1 MAHLTME
8 GLSKQYGKTVYAVRT
23 LSLEV
28 QKGETMV
35 LVGPSGCGKTTTL
48 RMTAGLEVPTAGRVL
63 FGDKDVTHL
72 PPEKRGVGMVFQNYA
87 LFANMTVAENIAF
100 GLEMRGSSRDR
111 IRRQVMAM
119 MKMMEITQLA
129 TRKPAQL
136 SGGQQQ
142 RVAFARAL
150 AIEPE
155 YLLLD
160 EPLTALDAKL
170 RDNLRV
176 ELGRLLKELDITT
189 LYVTHDLTEAM
200 VLGDRIAVMNDGQIQ
215 QCDTP
220 REIYHNPANA
230 FVAGFIGRTNCFR
243 GMMKTPTG
251 DGLAVDL
258 GFATLPISSDPGTR
272 EVVVI
277 FRPED
282 LRIAAPGEQPHFV
295 VTFTDVLFLGA
306 RVRGIGRLAGGEEIL
321 VDFDND
327 VRISSGDSVGF
338 CIAPGKIV
346 VRSADVN
353 IVTGDSA

>member
-1 MAHLTME
+1 MAHLTMDR
-8 GLSKQYGKTVYAVRT
+8 LTKQYGKSVYAVREV
-23 LSLEV
+23 SLEIE
-28 QKGETMV
+28 KGETMV

-48 RMTAGLEVPTAGRVL
+48 RMTAGLEIPTAGRVL
-63 FGDKDVTHL
+63 FGNKDVTDL

-87 LFANMTVAENIAF
+87 LFANMTVAQNIAF
-100 GLEMRGSSRDR
+100 GLEMRGAPPGRISS
-111 IRRQVMAM
+111 QVATM
-119 MKMMEITQLA
+119 MTMMGITELA
-129 TRKPAQL
+129 ARKPAQL

-170 RDNLRV
+170 RDSLRV
-176 ELGRLLKELDITT
+176 ELARLLKELHITA

-200 VLGDRIAVMNDGQIQ
+200 ALGDRIAVMNDGQIL

-230 FVAGFIGRTNCFR
+230 FVAGFIGRTNYYR
-243 GMMKTPTG
+243 GLLESSDG
-251 DGLAVDL
+251 DGLTVNL
-258 GFATLPISSDPGTR
+258 GFATLPVDRDPGSR

-282 LRIAAPGEQPHFV
+282 LRIAAPEEKPHLV
-295 VTFTDVLFLGA
+295 VRITDVLFLGP
-306 RVRGIGRLAGGEEIL
+306 RIRGIGRLSGGEEIIIDL
-321 VDFDND
+321 DNSASI
-327 VRISSGDSVGF
+327 RSGDSVGF
-338 CIAPGKIV
+338 CLRPGKIV
-346 VRSADVN
+346 VWSADFKL
-353 IVTGDSA
+353 GQPA

>member
-1 MAHLTME
+1 MDKLT
-8 GLSKQYGKTVYAVRT
+8 KQYAKGAYAVRE

-48 RMTAGLEVPTAGRVL
+48 RMTAGLEIPTSGRVF
-63 FGDKDVTHL
+63 FGDIDVTDL

-87 LFANMTVAENIAF
+87 LFANMTVAQNIAF
-100 GLEMRGSSRDR
+100 GLEMRGATRER
-111 IRRQVMAM
+111 IRQQVTAM
-119 MKMMEITQLA
+119 MSMMGITELA
-129 TRKPAQL
+129 ARKPAQL

-150 AIEPE
+150 AIAPE

-176 ELGRLLKELDITT
+176 ELARLLKELSITA

-200 VLGDRIAVMNDGQIQ
+200 ALGDRIAVMNDGQIQ
-215 QCDTP
+215 QCDSP
-220 REIYHNPANA
+220 REIYHHPANA
-230 FVAGFIGRTNCFR
+230 FVAGFIGRTNCYR
-243 GMMKTPTG
+243 GQLKPSPG
-251 DGLAVDL
+251 NGLAIDL
-258 GFATLPISSDPGTR
+258 GFTTLPAPNDPGAR

-282 LRIAAPGEQPHFV
+282 LQVAAPEEKPHLMV
-295 VTFTDVLFLGA
+295 RISDVLFLGP
-306 RVRGIGRLAGGEEIL
+306 RIRGIGKLSGGEEIVIDL
-321 VDFDND
+321 DNTASI
-327 VRISSGDSVGF
+327 RPGDTVGF
-338 CIAPGKIV
+338 CIRPGKLV
-346 VRSADVN
+346 VRSAEF
-353 IVTGDSA
+353 

>member
-1 MAHLTME
+1 MAHLAMNRLT
-8 GLSKQYGKTVYAVRT
+8 KQYTKSVYAVRE

-48 RMTAGLEVPTAGRVL
+48 RITAGLEVPTSGRVL
-63 FGDKDVTHL
+63 FGDKDVTSL
-72 PPEKRGVGMVFQNYA
+72 PPERRGVGMVFQNYA
-87 LFANMTVAENIAF
+87 LFANMTVAQNIAF
-100 GLEMRGSSRDR
+100 GLEMRGASRDR
-111 IRRQVMAM
+111 IQRQVTSM
-119 MKMMEITQLA
+119 MNMMGIAELA
-129 TRKPAQL
+129 ARKPAQL

-176 ELGRLLKELDITT
+176 ELARLLKELNITA

-200 VLGDRIAVMNDGQIQ
+200 ALGDRIAVMNDGRIQ

-220 REIYHNPANA
+220 RQIYHNPANA
-230 FVAGFIGRTNCFR
+230 FVAGFIGRTNCYR
-243 GMMKTPTG
+243 GQLKPSHEG
-251 DGLAVDL
+251 NGLAVDL
-258 GFATLPISSDPGTR
+258 GFAILPVPDDPGAR

-282 LRIAAPGEQPHFV
+282 LRIAAPQEKPHLV
-295 VTFTDVLFLGA
+295 ARITDVLFLGA
-306 RVRGIGRLAGGEEIL
+306 RIRGIGRLANEEEIIIDL
-321 VDFDND
+321 ENTANVRPGDN
-327 VRISSGDSVGF
+327 VGF
-338 CIAPGKIV
+338 CLYPGKIV
-346 VRSADVN
+346 VRSADGE
-353 IVTGDSA
+353 T

>member
-1 MAHLTME
+1 MTHLTIDR
-8 GLSKQYGKTVYAVRT
+8 LTKQYAKSVYAVREV
-23 LSLEV
+23 SLEIE
-28 QKGETMV
+28 KGETMV

-48 RMTAGLEVPTAGRVL
+48 RMTAGLEIPTSGRVL
-63 FGDKDVTHL
+63 FGNKDVTDL

-87 LFANMTVAENIAF
+87 LFANMTVAQNIAF
-100 GLEMRGSSRDR
+100 GLEMRGASQER
-111 IRRQVMAM
+111 IGSQVTTM
-119 MKMMEITQLA
+119 MNMMGITELA
-129 TRKPAQL
+129 ARKPAQL

-176 ELGRLLKELDITT
+176 ELARLLKELSITA

-200 VLGDRIAVMNDGQIQ
+200 ALGDRIAVMNDGQIQ

-230 FVAGFIGRTNCFR
+230 FVAGFIGRTNCYR
-243 GMMKTPTG
+243 GLLESSDG
-251 DGLAVDL
+251 DGLAVNL
-258 GFATLPISSDPGTR
+258 GFATLPVPCDPGSR

-282 LRIAAPGEQPHFV
+282 LRVASPDEKPHLIV
-295 VTFTDVLFLGA
+295 HITDILFLGA
-306 RVRGIGRLAGGEEIL
+306 RVRGIGRLSGGEEIVIDL
-321 VDFDND
+321 DNA
-327 VRISSGDSVGF
+327 VSIRSGDNVGF
-338 CIAPGKIV
+338 CIHPGKIV
-346 VRSADVN
+346 VRSADFNVPR
-353 IVTGDSA
+353 

>member
-1 MAHLTME
+1 MAHLTMDR
-8 GLSKQYGKTVYAVRT
+8 LTKQYGKSVYAVREV
-23 LSLEV
+23 SLAIE
-28 QKGETMV
+28 KGETMV

-48 RMTAGLEVPTAGRVL
+48 RMTAGLEIPTSGRVL
-63 FGDKDVTHL
+63 FGNKDVTDL

-87 LFANMTVAENIAF
+87 LFANMTVAQNIAF
-100 GLEMRGSSRDR
+100 GLEMRGASPERISS
-111 IRRQVMAM
+111 QVTAM
-119 MKMMEITQLA
+119 MNMMGIAELA
-129 TRKPAQL
+129 ARKPGQL

-176 ELGRLLKELDITT
+176 ELARLLKELNITA

-200 VLGDRIAVMNDGQIQ
+200 ALGDRIAVMNQGQIQ

-230 FVAGFIGRTNCFR
+230 FVAGFIGRTNCYA
-243 GMMKTPTG
+243 GLLESS
-251 DGLAVDL
+251 DGEGLRVNL
-258 GFATLPISSDPGTR
+258 GFATLPVAFDPGGR

-282 LRIAAPGEQPHFV
+282 LSVAAPEEKAQLV
-295 VTFTDVLFLGA
+295 VRITDILFLGP
-306 RVRGIGRLAGGEEIL
+306 RVRGIGRLS
-321 VDFDND
+321 
-327 VRISSGDSVGF
+327 R
-338 CIAPGKIV
+338 
-346 VRSADVN
+346 R
-353 IVTGDSA
+353 

>member
-1 MAHLTME
+1 MAHLTMDR
-8 GLSKQYGKTVYAVRT
+8 LTKQYAKTVYAVRE
-23 LSLEV
+23 LSLEI

-48 RMTAGLEVPTAGRVL
+48 RMTAGLEVPTSGRVL
-63 FGDKDVTHL
+63 FGDKDVTDL

-87 LFANMTVAENIAF
+87 LFANMTVAQNIAF
-100 GLEMRGSSRDR
+100 GLEMRGASRDR

-119 MKMMEITQLA
+119 MNMMGITELA
-129 TRKPAQL
+129 TRKPTQL

-176 ELGRLLKELDITT
+176 ELARLLDELDITA

-200 VLGDRIAVMNDGQIQ
+200 ALGDRIAVMNDGQIQ

-220 REIYHNPANA
+220 RQIYHNPANA
-230 FVAGFIGRTNCFR
+230 FVAGFIGRTNCYR
-243 GMMKTPTG
+243 GLLKRVDG

-258 GFATLPISSDPGTR
+258 GFTTLPVPCDPGAR

-282 LRIAAPGEQPHFV
+282 LRVAAPGEKPHLV
-295 VTFTDVLFLGA
+295 VRITDVLFLGA
-306 RVRGIGRLAGGEEIL
+306 RIRGIGRLSGDEEIVIDL
-321 VDFDND
+321 ENTASI
-327 VRISSGDSVGF
+327 RSGDSVGF
-338 CIAPGKIV
+338 CIRPGKIV
-346 VRSADVN
+346 VRSAEIAEINVPR
-353 IVTGDSA
+353 